1 MFCIIIT
8 FNDPKSC
15 FSNKKCIVSMKTCT
29 TKVEN
34 NVFLIETPIFR
45 GFSVQNQ
52 LSISFGTALVCN
64 KISKVK
70 N

>member
-1 MFCIIIT
+1 
-8 FNDPKSC
+8 
-15 FSNKKCIVSMKTCT
+15 MKTCT

-45 GFSVQNQ
+45 GFGVQNQ